1 MHRILTMHLTGR
13 PSAHLPRHL
22 SASVSALA
30 LAASV
35 ASAGGHAMDAAD
47 LQAALD
53 AGGTV
58 IVTGPVA
65 SDTTLT
71 YSGTDPLTIVGG
83 GNTITMSANA
93 DILAITEGADVTI
106 TGLALVG
113 PGGFSIENRGD
124 MDGPAGKGLFVRVP
138 EDATGTVSV
147 SLTDVSVAGVAN
159 HGIHVS
165 DCSLADACGGGG
177 GGAGEGSA
185 ASISLAI
192 AGVTVD
198 AAGTGAFDADG
209 LRVDERGAGSIL
221 FTAANSTFTNVGA
234 DGIELDEGQEG
245 DVIVTAVGLNAV
257 TNGNYCDPAILNTF
271 LPDPAEG
278 EFEAG
283 AFAEADV
290 PPAVTGS
297 PDDTCIEREVDLH
310 DDGSVEEFAFGLDL
324 DDGFDI
330 DEAGPGSIH
339 AAFILGD
346 ITGNLDEGLDF
357 DEEDAG
363 DIRLY
368 VNALSADGNTDD
380 AIKFTEEGPGDGIVE
395 IVASRVTGNGG
406 PGLVF
411 EEADEGDLIASVTD
425 VDAQGNDDGETGVE
439 AVQEDD
445 GAGFL
450 TVRGTVADGF
460 DLEGVEL
467 MEN

>member
-1 MHRILTMHLTGR
+1 MR
-13 PSAHLPRHL
+13 LPTRL
-22 SASVSALA
+22 AASVSALA
-30 LAASV
+30 LASA
-35 ASAGGHAMDAAD
+35 AQAGGHAMGAAE

-58 IVTGPVA
+58 IVTGPVET
-65 SDTTLT
+65 DTTLT
-71 YSGTDPLTIVGG
+71 YAGTDPLTIVGG
-83 GNTITMSANA
+83 GHTITMSANA

-113 PGGFSIENRGD
+113 QGGFSIENRGD
-124 MDGPAGKGLFVRVP
+124 LDGPAGKGIFLRVP
-138 EDATGTVSV
+138 EDATGTVSL
-147 SLTDVSVAGVAN
+147 SLTDVRVAGVAN

-165 DCSLADACGGGG
+165 DCNLADACGGGG

-185 ASISLAI
+185 ASISVAI

-198 AAGTGAFDADG
+198 GAGTGKFDADG

-221 FTAANSTFTNVGA
+221 FTAANSTFTGVGA
-234 DGIELDEGQEG
+234 DGIELDEGQAG
-245 DVIVTAVGLNAV
+245 DVIATALGLNAV
-257 TNGNYCDPAILNTF
+257 TNGNYCDPAILNAF
-271 LPDPAEG
+271 LPDPDEG
-278 EFEAG
+278 EFDEG

-290 PPAVTGS
+290 PAAVEGS
-297 PDDTCIEREVDLH
+297 PDDSCIEREVDLY
-310 DDGSVEEFAFGLDL
+310 DDGSVEEYAFGLDL

-368 VNALSADGNTDD
+368 VNALTADGNTDD
-380 AIKFTEEGPGDGIVE
+380 AIKFTEEGPGNGHVD
-395 IVASRVTGNGG
+395 IVATRVTGNGG

-411 EEADEGDLIASVTD
+411 EEEDEGDLIASVTD

-439 AVQEDD
+439 AVQD
-445 GAGFL
+445 GDGVGFL
-450 TVRGTVADGF
+450 TVRGEIADGF
-460 DLEGVEL
+460 DLDGVDL
-467 MEN
+467 AEN